1 MAILCTTTICKIF
14 SLFFI
19 VFVQFLLIG
28 IFGNVT
34 YTLVGDHSSN
44 FNIDSISGAI
54 TVQNSSFLDRERLPE
69 ASFSAMAVDKAPI
82 ATRHSSI
89 VPVINYSFLV

>member
-1 MAILCTTTICKIF
+1 MLKIKICKV
-14 SLFFI
+14 FFV
-19 VFVQFLLIG
+19 VFMQYFFLPTG

-34 YTLVGDHSSN
+34 YTLIGDQSSN

-82 ATRHSSI
+82 ATRHSAI
-89 VPVINYSFLV
+89 VPVITHT